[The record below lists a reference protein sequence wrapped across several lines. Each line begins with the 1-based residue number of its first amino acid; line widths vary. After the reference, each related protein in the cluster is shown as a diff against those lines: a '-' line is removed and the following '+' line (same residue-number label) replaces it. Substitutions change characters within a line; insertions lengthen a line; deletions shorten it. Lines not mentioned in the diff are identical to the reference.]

1 MPDPRDP
8 AHSTVGFMIL
18 QRAIYNAWLQQFYFC
33 CPSISALNRF
43 SVKFHGNKA
52 RYNFRDE
59 KNKKSKQY
67 LKI

>member
-1 MPDPRDP
+1 MLGY
-8 AHSTVGFMIL
+8 SSF
-18 QRAIYNAWLQQFYFC
+18 
-33 CPSISALNRF
+33 ISVVPLFLVRCKHAVISESLNRF